1 MSQSA
6 KPSKTTAPSSRCR
19 ARRPSRR
26 RFLPGVDPMED
37 RALLSGTLTV
47 TNSHDSGPGSLRAAI
62 AAAPDGD
69 TIKFA
74 GSLRGQTIAL
84 TSGELL
90 ITTSIDIDGLGSG
103 LVAVSGG
110 GAGRVFE
117 VDAGLD
123 VTISGLTI
131 TDGFAPDEG
140 GGILNDGSNLTL
152 SGDALTRN
160 VASESASSSGAG
172 GALYSLG
179 GTVNI
184 SGCQIDDNQALGGAG
199 ASAFGDAF
207 GGGLD
212 IQGGSASLVD
222 STLSGNEARGGADS
236 GDGLAGGGALFTQVP
251 TGITDC
257 IITDNKAIGGDDTPN
272 NGAYGGALDIYGS
285 STTIM
290 GCTISG
296 DQAVGG
302 AGGSGAYIGNAEGGA
317 INDYGSLTITGSVF
331 DQDQALAGSGGNSG
345 PGDLESFEDY
355 SFGGAIACTEA
366 PMSITGTVFSG
377 DKAVGGNNSIATATD
392 FAAVG
397 GSEGGAIYNELG
409 ATSTIVGCNFD
420 GNEAVGGDGDSGSGS
435 VVLVGE
441 GLGGAIVSGFGGD
454 VYGPDT
460 LSVLKT
466 NFNQNGAHGGD
477 NDTGIATVAGL
488 VGTGAGAGIANYS
501 GASTN
506 ISNSALID
514 GQASGGSLDTA
525 GGTGTVLA
533 GVGTGGGVFNFLGNY
548 SSPGYGDLNASAVA
562 ISNSAIQYN
571 QALGG
576 EGGGEG
582 GGIAG
587 VFDATTMA
595 ADSIITQNFAGGAGV
610 AGLGGGAYNDA
621 TSSLA
626 LTASMVTLNQ
636 ADGTPGVG
644 GGIYTLGTFT
654 YDGSTIILFNHAST
668 SGDNVGS

>member
-6 KPSKTTAPSSRCR
+6 NPSKTTTLLSRSR
-19 ARRPSRR
+19 ARRPRRR

-37 RALLSGTLTV
+37 RVLLSGTLTV
-47 TNSHDSGPGSLRAAI
+47 TNSHDSGPGSLRATI
-62 AAAPDGD
+62 AAAADGD

-74 GSLRGQTIAL
+74 GRLRGQTIAL

-90 ITTSIDIDGLGSG
+90 ITTSIDIDGLSSG
-103 LVAVSGG
+103 LVTVSGG

-184 SGCQIDDNQALGGAG
+184 SGCRIDDNQALGGAG

-212 IQGGSASLVD
+212 IQGGSVSLVD

-236 GDGLAGGGALFTQVP
+236 GDGLAGGGALFTQVA

-257 IITDNKAIGGDDTPN
+257 TITDNMAIGGDDTPN
-272 NGAYGGALDIYGS
+272 NGAYGGALDIYAS

-296 DQAVGG
+296 DRAVGG
-302 AGGSGAYIGNAEGGA
+302 AGGSGPYIGNAEGGA
-317 INDYGSLTITGSVF
+317 INDYGSLTVSGSVL

-345 PGDLESFEDY
+345 AGDTESFEDY
-355 SFGGAIACTEA
+355 SFGGAIACTSA
-366 PMSITGTVFSG
+366 PSSITGTVFSG

-397 GSEGGAIYNELG
+397 GAEGGAVYNELG

-420 GNEAVGGDGDSGSGS
+420 GNQAVGGDGDSGSGA

-454 VYGPDT
+454 VYGTDT

-477 NDTGIATVAGL
+477 DDTGIGSVAGL

-501 GASTN
+501 GSTAE
-506 ISNSALID
+506 ISKSELID
-514 GQASGGSLDTA
+514 GQAGGGYLDTA

-533 GVGTGGGVFNFLGNY
+533 GVGTGGGVFNFLGDYN
-548 SSPGYGDLNASAVA
+548 SPGYGDLNASAVA
-562 ISNSAIQYN
+562 ISNSTLQCN

-576 EGGGEG
+576 GGGEG

-587 VFDATTMA
+587 VFDATTRV
-595 ADSIITQNFAGGAGV
+595 ADSTIIQNVAGGAGG

-626 LTASMVTLNQ
+626 LTASIVTLNQ
-636 ADGTPGVG
+636 ADGSPGVG

-668 SGDNVGS
+668 SGDNIGS